1 MDIDALVKMLHRHGL
16 LTPGCLDPEPNQLVR
31 EIITSSQA
39 ICERNEIMKIKFS
52 VWRLTDRKC
61 SNAGHHDCYIF
72 LVIFFVLETYLFVLN
87 LVSLHMK
94 LCEYMLQ
101 VAAEARKGCL
111 I

>member
-1 MDIDALVKMLHRHGL
+1 MDIDALMKMLHRHGL

-72 LVIFFVLETYLFVLN
+72 LVIFCFRNVFICFKFSVFAYET
-87 LVSLHMK
+87 M
-94 LCEYMLQ
+94 
-101 VAAEARKGCL
+101 
-111 I
+111 